1 MTHTV
6 KSLTARLEK
15 NTHQQGELL
24 GWNVP
29 REQAEKSRHTKP
41 RDLMHFFQI
50 DLLKVK
56 TNLLIIL
63 FHVEIWVLV
72 KFLQFF

>member
-41 RDLMHFFQI
+41 KDLMHFFQI
-50 DLLKVK
+50 GLLEVK

-63 FHVEIWVLV
+63 FRVEIWESLN
-72 KFLQFF
+72 F